1 MMHSYSFEYPYILF
15 LILIFIGIDLVF
27 KQKFASYYIPNIITK
42 LALTSKTTIPNTI
55 LKYSILLTLLI
66 SLASPTLIKQIPDDT
81 QHSLDIVLS
90 LDTSGSMSLNGFN
103 EFDYNQSRW
112 SVVQDVASDFIKK
125 RTKDRIAMVIFGD
138 TSAIVSPL
146 SYDNTSP
153 LSTLQNI
160 SIGLVGR
167 STALIDSLA
176 TATSLLQYSLS
187 SSKLII
193 LLSDGDDTAS
203 KLPLEIVLTLLQK
216 HHIKVYTIAIGE
228 SNNNLLQLISNKT
241 NAKSFIAN
249 NKKDLNEV
257 YKEISSLE
265 ASTHKLSTIRVIE
278 YLYFYPLFLSL
289 FFTLLLAYKSRKS
302 EKI

>member
-1 MMHSYSFEYPYILF
+1 M
-15 LILIFIGIDLVF
+15 
-27 KQKFASYYIPNIITK
+27 
-42 LALTSKTTIPNTI
+42 
-55 LKYSILLTLLI
+55 I

-81 QHSLDIVLS
+81 QHSLDIILS

-176 TATSLLQYSLS
+176 TATSLLQYSLN

-228 SNNNLLQLISNKT
+228 SNNNLLLSSFSFTINFSP
-241 NAKSFIAN
+241 SFIPLLTSF
-249 NKKDLNEV
+249 KKAD
-257 YKEISSLE
+257 
-265 ASTHKLSTIRVIE
+265 TKLS
-278 YLYFYPLFLSL
+278 
-289 FFTLLLAYKSRKS
+289 FFSSNFKNNQCKYSDYRY
-302 EKI
+302 

>member
-1 MMHSYSFEYPYILF
+1 M
-15 LILIFIGIDLVF
+15 
-27 KQKFASYYIPNIITK
+27 
-42 LALTSKTTIPNTI
+42 
-55 LKYSILLTLLI
+55 I

-176 TATSLLQYSLS
+176 TATSLLQYSLN

-228 SNNNLLQLISNKT
+228 SNNNLLQLISSKT

-257 YKEISSLE
+257 YKEISLLE

-278 YLYFYPLFLSL
+278 YLYCYPLFL
-289 FFTLLLAYKSRKS
+289 LLLTFPLV
-302 EKI
+302 